1 MTLVRYFFRS
11 RPFDEARR
19 GFYRARNEERSLAQG
34 REKERERM
42 ENGFQQWPRVISNST
57 SRCNLMLVENKE
69 KKKKG
74 NFFSTLVVRG
84 LAKEGKVI
92 SSSCGLSRNAL
103 LFHEFFFF
111 LFFFQGWG
119 ERERDLPP
127 SRWDFRRND
136 EDENRAYARWSD
148 TKVVFFT
155 RHAICL
161 DISIKRTELPGPTVT
176 FISSYSKASVE
187 CRLCVPLTFSFLP
200 VPFCRSRG

>member
-1 MTLVRYFFRS
+1 MRYFFRS

-19 GFYRARNEERSLAQG
+19 GFYRARNEEIVSTG
-34 REKERERM
+34 ERERERDRM

-103 LFHEFFFF
+103 LFHEFFFSSSSF
-111 LFFFQGWG
+111 KGE
-119 ERERDLPP
+119 EREREISLPLVEI
-127 SRWDFRRND
+127 SG
-136 EDENRAYARWSD
+136 AT
-148 TKVVFFT
+148 TKMKIAHT
-155 RHAICL
+155 RDGATQKSC
-161 DISIKRTELPGPTVT
+161 
-176 FISSYSKASVE
+176 F
-187 CRLCVPLTFSFLP
+187 
-200 VPFCRSRG
+200 SRGTPFV